1 MPLITVLIT
10 DRDLVPVG
18 DPIAE
23 WTSLDSVLKFN
34 EPAASSITLPATNT
48 ILDQVNTDGGRI
60 VLMRDGAIW
69 SAGPIERTGPYTWS
83 AAAGESS
90 GTGQLT
96 VSWTDD
102 LALIAGRLTYPD
114 PTAAETAQA
123 TDFYEVTATN
133 AETIMRGLVNL
144 NAGPGALTARR
155 IPQLALGSVAG
166 VGSNIDVKTRF
177 EPVTDVLRSAALAGG
192 GLGFRTR
199 QSGSS
204 ILFEVYAPADRTGR
218 IRYSRGLGNLRSFS
232 YEPEAPTCTT
242 AIVGGDGTGS
252 SRTIRSSSDSTATA
266 RWWRLERWVNQSSE
280 TSTTVMDQAAAEA
293 LAAGAER
300 AQLRAETVDTADQRY
315 GVDYQLGDRVS
326 VELYPGVEIAEV
338 VRAVR
343 LTASPDQG
351 EVVTPLIGSS
361 DATTDPRLVALYRS
375 IERRLGRL
383 ERS

>member
-1 MPLITVLIT
+1 MLVT

-18 DPIAE
+18 DPIGE
-23 WTSLDSVLKFN
+23 WTSIDSMLKFN
-34 EPAASSITLPATNT
+34 EPASSTITLPASTAV
-48 ILDQVNTDGGRI
+48 LDQVNTDGGRI
-60 VLMRDGAIW
+60 VLVRDKAIW

-83 AAAGESS
+83 AAAGQSS
-90 GTGQLT
+90 GPGQLT

-114 PTAAETAQA
+114 PTATETAQLV
-123 TDFYEVTATN
+123 DFYELTATN
-133 AETIMRGLVNL
+133 AETAMRSLVDL
-144 NAGPGALTARR
+144 NAGPSALTARR

-166 VGSNIDVKTRF
+166 VGTSIDVRTRF

-192 GLGFRTR
+192 GLGFRT
-199 QSGSS
+199 QQVAGQ
-204 ILFEVYAPADRTGR
+204 ILFSVYAPADRTGR
-218 IRYSRGLGNLRSFS
+218 IRYSRGLGNLRAFS

-242 AIVGGDGTGS
+242 AIVGGDGTGAT
-252 SRTIRSSSDSTATA
+252 RTIRSSSDSTATA

-293 LAAGAER
+293 LASGAER

-326 VELYPGVEIAEV
+326 VELYPGVTVTDV

>member
-1 MPLITVLIT
+1 MLIT
-10 DRDLVPVG
+10 DRSLVPVG
-18 DPIAE
+18 DPISE
-23 WTSLDSVLKFN
+23 WTDLDSMLKFN
-34 EPAASSITLPATNT
+34 EPASSTITLPASTT
-48 ILDQVNTDGGRI
+48 VLDQINTDGGRI
-60 VLMRDGAIW
+60 ALIRDGSIW

-83 AAAGESS
+83 AAAGQAS
-90 GTGQLT
+90 GPGQLT

-114 PTAAETAQA
+114 PTAAETAQTVDYYTLA
-123 TDFYEVTATN
+123 ATN
-133 AETIMRGLVNL
+133 AETAMRGLVNL
-144 NAGPGALTARR
+144 NAGPGALAGRQ

-166 VGSNIDVKTRF
+166 VGTAIDVKTRF

-192 GLGFRTR
+192 GLGFRT
-199 QSGSS
+199 QQVGSQ
-204 ILFEVYAPADRTGR
+204 ILFSVYAPADRSGR

-242 AIVGGDGTGS
+242 AIVGGDGTGAT
-252 SRTIRSSSDSTATA
+252 RTIRSSSDSTATA
-266 RWWRLERWVNQSSE
+266 RWWRLEKWVNQSSE

-326 VELYPGVEIAEV
+326 VELYPGVAVTDV

-343 LTASPDQG
+343 LTASPEQG